1 MRNYLWIAV
10 VLPLLAAA
18 PANAC
23 KVVGHASD
31 GEPLCETTSDGAAQP
46 YTDGRHDG
54 GYMNSNVH
62 KEVVRHRA
70 EKIKGLLN
78 WMSGMGRL

>member
-1 MRNYLWIAV
+1 MWIAV
-10 VLPLLAAA
+10 VLPILAAA

-31 GEPLCETTSDGAAQP
+31 GEPLCETTSDGAGQP
-46 YTDGRHDG
+46 YTNGG
-54 GYMNSNVH
+54 GYMNGNVH
-62 KEVVRHRA
+62 KEIVRHRA

-78 WMSGMGRL
+78 WMSGIGRL